1 MDEVVIEPGG
11 LKVILT
17 GIAAKA
23 PSGTYLRVAPRSGLT
38 VKSQLHMIAGVVDP
52 DYTGNIGV
60 VLHNFGTTEQKIV
73 RGERM
78 AQLIPEKDDL
88 PKIKL
93 H

>member
-1 MDEVVIEPGG
+1 
-11 LKVILT
+11 
-17 GIAAKA
+17 
-23 PSGTYLRVAPRSGLT
+23 
-38 VKSQLHMIAGVVDP
+38 MIAGVVDP